1 MRLIARL
8 LNFFY
13 HHLYHGLAFTY
24 DAVAAVVSFGQWV
37 EWTKTTLPFIEGTRI
52 LELGHGPGHL
62 QRILL
67 ETRSA
72 KSPDFAQSRETLDS
86 EDKPL
91 ILGLDE
97 STQMGCL
104 ARRRLLHSGYAQP
117 NLTRGLGQ
125 SLPFPAETFDSIVA
139 AFPADYIFA
148 AQTASEARRV
158 LRNGGRLIV
167 LPVAWP
173 KNRFL
178 TWLYRVTNEA
188 PSEALNVVK
197 AKIGQPF
204 ARAGFEVSVETLEVK
219 SSVLLIVLA
228 RKIAEG
234 SWIQPT

>member
-13 HHLYHGLAFTY
+13 RHLYHGLAFAY
-24 DAVAAVVSFGQWV
+24 DTVAALVSFGQWV
-37 EWTKTTLPFIEGTRI
+37 EWTKATLPFIEGTRL

-62 QRILL
+62 QRLL
-67 ETRSA
+67 LDRAETV
-72 KSPDFAQSRETLDS
+72 QSRETLDS
-86 EDKPL
+86 A
-91 ILGLDE
+91 IFGLDE
-97 STQMGCL
+97 SSQMGRL
-104 ARRRLLHSGYAQP
+104 ARRRLLRAGHAHP

-125 SLPFPAETFDSIVA
+125 SLPFPADAFDSIVA
-139 AFPADYIFA
+139 TFPAEYIFE

-178 TWLYRVTNEA
+178 TWLYRVTHEA

-197 AKIGQPF
+197 SKMGQPF
-204 ARAGFEVSVETLEVK
+204 VRAGFEVSVETLEVK

-228 RKIAEG
+228 RKLAEE
-234 SWIQPT
+234 

>member
-13 HHLYHGLAFTY
+13 RHLYHGLAFAY
-24 DAVAAVVSFGQWV
+24 DAVAVLVSFGQWV
-37 EWTKTTLPFIEGTRI
+37 EWTKATLPFIEGTRL

-62 QRILL
+62 QRLL
-67 ETRSA
+67 LDRAETV
-72 KSPDFAQSRETLDS
+72 QSRETLDS
-86 EDKPL
+86 A
-91 ILGLDE
+91 IFGLDE
-97 STQMGCL
+97 SSQMGRL
-104 ARRRLLHSGYAQP
+104 ARRRLVRAGHAHP

-125 SLPFPAETFDSIVA
+125 SLPFPADAFDSIVA
-139 AFPADYIFA
+139 TFPAEYIFE

-178 TWLYRVTNEA
+178 TWLYRVTHEA

-197 AKIGQPF
+197 SKMGQPF
-204 ARAGFEVSVETLEVK
+204 VRAGFEVSVETLEVK

-228 RKIAEG
+228 RKLAEE
-234 SWIQPT
+234 

>member
-13 HHLYHGLAFTY
+13 RHLYHGLAFAY
-24 DAVAAVVSFGQWV
+24 DAVAALVSFGQWV
-37 EWTKTTLPFIEGTRI
+37 EWTKATLPFIEGTRL

-62 QRILL
+62 QRLL
-67 ETRSA
+67 LDRAETV
-72 KSPDFAQSRETLDS
+72 QSRETLDS
-86 EDKPL
+86 A
-91 ILGLDE
+91 IFGLDE
-97 STQMGCL
+97 SSQMGRL
-104 ARRRLLHSGYAQP
+104 ARRRLVRAGHAHP

-125 SLPFPAETFDSIVA
+125 SLPFPADAFDSIVA
-139 AFPADYIFA
+139 TFPAEYIFE

-178 TWLYRVTNEA
+178 TWLYRVTHEA

-197 AKIGQPF
+197 SKMGQPF
-204 ARAGFEVSVETLEVK
+204 VRAGFEVSVETLEVK

-228 RKIAEG
+228 RKLAEE
-234 SWIQPT
+234 

>member
-1 MRLIARL
+1 MRLITQL

-13 HHLYHGLAFTY
+13 HHLYHGLAFAY

-37 EWTKTTLPFIEGTRI
+37 EWMKTTLPFIEGTRI

-62 QRILL
+62 QRHFLDL
-67 ETRSA
+67 GL
-72 KSPDFAQSRETLDS
+72 FAV
-86 EDKPL
+86 
-91 ILGLDE
+91 GLDE
-97 STQMGCL
+97 SSQMGRL
-104 ARRRLLHSGYAQP
+104 ARRRLIRAGHAQP

-125 SLPFPAETFDSIVA
+125 SLPFRADAFDTIVA
-139 AFPADYIFA
+139 TFPADYIFA

-178 TWLYRVTNEA
+178 TWLYRVTNES

-204 ARAGFEVSVETLEVK
+204 ARAGFDVSVETLEVK

-228 RKIAEG
+228 RKI
-234 SWIQPT
+234 